1 MYFNFVDP
9 KKCYTFV
16 ISNLHL
22 HFDINFFYSQIN
34 IMVNRIFTFI
44 ENQQLT
50 PTEFADKIGV
60 SRASISSIK
69 TGRTQP
75 TLSLV
80 EKIKQ
85 HFPNVDVNWLIF
97 GTGYAPVKTES
108 DIKDSSLFDELD
120 EDIEIKDSNQPVAND
135 YEAVYI
141 AELPNKTE
149 ETTTEQPAIP
159 TPKINTNK
167 SIKKV
172 ILLYEDGSFEE
183 FNK

>member
-1 MYFNFVDP
+1 
-9 KKCYTFV
+9 
-16 ISNLHL
+16 
-22 HFDINFFYSQIN
+22 
-34 IMVNRIFTFI
+34 MVNRIFTFI
-44 ENQQLT
+44 ESQQLT

-85 HFPNVDVNWLIF
+85 HFPDIDINWLIF
-97 GTGYAPVKTES
+97 GEGDVPVKIESNNEENILLDNSEKIETENIS
-108 DIKDSSLFDELD
+108 PS
-120 EDIEIKDSNQPVAND
+120 VAND

-141 AELPNKTE
+141 AESPNKSE
-149 ETTTEQPAIP
+149 QKNFEQPNVNPQIS
-159 TPKINTNK
+159 TLNK
-167 SIKKV
+167 SVKKV
-172 ILLYEDGSFEE
+172 ILLYDDGSFEE

>member
-1 MYFNFVDP
+1 
-9 KKCYTFV
+9 
-16 ISNLHL
+16 
-22 HFDINFFYSQIN
+22 
-34 IMVNRIFTFI
+34 MVNRIFTFI
-44 ENQQLT
+44 ENQELT

-85 HFPNVDVNWLIF
+85 HFPDIDINWLIF
-97 GTGYAPVKTES
+97 GNGDAPIKTEYDIRENS
-108 DIKDSSLFDELD
+108 LTDESEEDIKA
-120 EDIEIKDSNQPVAND
+120 KDSNLPVVNE
-135 YEAVYI
+135 YEAVYV
-141 AELPNKTE
+141 AESPNKKE
-149 ETTTEQPAIP
+149 KEAIINQSDLSI
-159 TPKINTNK
+159 PKISSNK
-167 SIKKV
+167 NVKKV

>member
-1 MYFNFVDP
+1 
-9 KKCYTFV
+9 
-16 ISNLHL
+16 
-22 HFDINFFYSQIN
+22 
-34 IMVNRIFTFI
+34 MVNRIFAFI
-44 ENQQLT
+44 ESQQLT

-85 HFPNVDVNWLIF
+85 HFSDVDVNWLIF
-97 GTGYAPVKTES
+97 GEGEAPSKIESNTES
-108 DIKDSSLFDELD
+108 DLLFDKLNNVEND
-120 EDIEIKDSNQPVAND
+120 TPAPSVAND
-135 YEAVYI
+135 YQAVYI
-141 AELPNKTE
+141 ASSPKTE
-149 ETTTEQPAIP
+149 ENELEQSNITPP
-159 TPKINTNK
+159 TINLNK

-172 ILLYEDGSFEE
+172 ILLYDDGSFEE